1 MIPLVTFAAR
11 VEVGSATPG
20 RAGPKVAPVTEA
32 VTLLQLHAR
41 SARPRRQPMAAY
53 RTCSALRGIK
63 LSLRRRFGACIL
75 RGLGHRWRFA

>member
-32 VTLLQLHAR
+32 VDGNDRDCAF
-41 SARPRRQPMAAY
+41 
-53 RTCSALRGIK
+53 
-63 LSLRRRFGACIL
+63 RRRL
-75 RGLGHRWRFA
+75 RQLG